1 MRGLRITVEC
11 TMVQRYLTYQ
21 VLRRDA
27 SRDDI
32 GQTATARASSISV
45 IEPRSWPMTSKKLS
59 RCSWVRARAD
69 FRFPA
74 GNLVEEEH
82 GGRRSGLAAQARVD
96 DLLTQDDLDFMQL
109 PIGNCRSLHLWEH
122 THTLPRA
129 DSGGGAKRHLTDRG
143 RPRRVG
149 RVPQVAA
156 VRHDDTVRVGALD
169 RHRGRAAVARPPEIP
184 LPLAAIGPVQKTGVV
199 RRVTQWPCRSSAPLT

>member
-1 MRGLRITVEC
+1 
-11 TMVQRYLTYQ
+11 
-21 VLRRDA
+21 
-27 SRDDI
+27 
-32 GQTATARASSISV
+32 
-45 IEPRSWPMTSKKLS
+45 MTSKKLS

-184 LPLAAIGPVQKTGVV
+184 LPLAAI
-199 RRVTQWPCRSSAPLT
+199 VTRPEDRCRSSGHPMAMPLISTANTSSASSTTATTVWNLAGEVLRRLDVGGGHDFPHAQPTDS

>member
-96 DLLTQDDLDFMQL
+96 DLLTQDDLDFMHL
-109 PIGNCRSLHLWEH
+109 PIGNCRSLHPWEH

-129 DSGGGAKRHLTDRG
+129 AIVTRPEDR
-143 RPRRVG
+143 
-149 RVPQVAA
+149 
-156 VRHDDTVRVGALD
+156 
-169 RHRGRAAVARPPEIP
+169 
-184 LPLAAIGPVQKTGVV
+184 
-199 RRVTQWPCRSSAPLT
+199 CRSSGHPMAMPLISTANTSSASSTTATTVWNLAGEVLRRLDVGGGHDFPHAQPTDS